1 MAASVQAAGQGGE
14 LSTNPLQLPL
24 CRRNDDTVASLYG
37 AHQRWLCLW
46 LQRKTGCS
54 WQAAD
59 LAQDTFL
66 RILASPRNMQ
76 QLTVL
81 REPRHFLIT
90 IARRVWVDFVR
101 RDALEKA
108 WLETLQQQP
117 EPVMISAEE
126 QVEILDTL
134 CRVDA
139 MLDGLGD
146 KVRQTFLLAHLEG
159 LRYADIAERL
169 QVSVSSVKSYMAKAM
184 THCLLLMSGDS
195 FD

>member
-1 MAASVQAAGQGGE
+1 MAALVQAAVPVGE
-14 LSTNPLQLPL
+14 LSTGLLQSPPGQS
-24 CRRNDDTVASLYG
+24 NDTVACLYD
-37 AHQRWLCLW
+37 AHQRWLCAW

-81 REPRHFLIT
+81 REPRHFLTT

-108 WLETLQQQP
+108 WLETLQNQP

-126 QVEILDTL
+126 QVTILETL
-134 CRVDA
+134 CRVEA
-139 MLDGLGD
+139 MLEGLGD

-159 LRYADIAERL
+159 LKYADIAERL

-184 THCLLLMSGDS
+184 THCLLLMYED
-195 FD
+195 